1 MSNNERAMKI
11 YGDICDVLDAK
22 GWNYTKREDSLA
34 IVLSVRGNDLEMD
47 LLIRVDSER
56 QLVSIVSPMPFAMSD
71 EKRIDGAIAT
81 CAATYKLADGSFDY
95 DVTSGKIYFRLT
107 STYRG
112 CDIGEGLL
120 EYMVDVSLS
129 TIDVY
134 NDKFMALNKGYID
147 IKSFFE

>member
-22 GWNYTKREDSLA
+22 GWNYTRREDSLA

-95 DVTSGKIYFRLT
+95 DVNSGKIYFRLT

>member
-22 GWNYTKREDSLA
+22 GWNYTRRDDDLA

>member
-22 GWNYTKREDSLA
+22 GWNYTRRENDLA

-95 DVTSGKIYFRLT
+95 DVNSGKIYFRLT